1 MGRNFSVGFV
11 IAPNLSMEQPPIE
24 IILEVA
30 GLRHQKIPISDLKI
44 GDHVQLI
51 PEPENNYDPQ
61 AIAVMDNNTRRIG
74 YISRPYIPAVQRWLN
89 NYDVKAVI
97 ERLNGKPDRP
107 IVYLF
112 VTVR

>member
-1 MGRNFSVGFV
+1 
-11 IAPNLSMEQPPIE
+11 MEQPPIE

-30 GLRHQKIPISDLKI
+30 GFRHEKVLISDLKV

-51 PEPENNYDPQ
+51 PEPGNMYDSQ
-61 AIAVMDNNTRRIG
+61 AIAVMHNNRRIG
-74 YISRPYIPAVQRWLN
+74 YISRPYIPAVHGWLN
-89 NYDVKAVI
+89 NYKVKAVI